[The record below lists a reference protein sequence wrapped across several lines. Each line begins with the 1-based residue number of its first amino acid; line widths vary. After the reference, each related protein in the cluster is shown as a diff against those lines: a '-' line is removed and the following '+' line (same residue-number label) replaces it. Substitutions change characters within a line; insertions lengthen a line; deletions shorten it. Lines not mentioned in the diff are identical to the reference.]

1 MHNMY
6 IHISE
11 MYEMSQGMNS
21 HDVYIWNEER
31 QREEDRYIYIYI
43 QQGRI
48 QEFKK
53 KGCET

>member
-31 QREEDRYIYIYI
+31 QREEARYIYIYI
-43 QQGRI
+43 YKI
-48 QEFKK
+48 KYNDK
-53 KGCET
+53 